1 MPALELEVME
11 LLQDFVLAETI
22 VQTSRFD
29 KVRAVK
35 LVKLSLHIQTIRE
48 LVWILLIYYT

>member
-35 LVKLSLHIQTIRE
+35 LAKLSLHIQTIRE

>member
-1 MPALELEVME
+1 ME

-35 LVKLSLHIQTIRE
+35 LAKLSLHIQTIRE